1 MNDLDYQY
9 HYDNLEALD
18 VDQLCSD
25 LRLTT
30 QDILAA
36 FPQTVAR
43 FIKEE
48 FG

>member
-1 MNDLDYQY
+1 MNDQDYLY
-9 HYDNLEALD
+9 HLQNLYELD

-30 QDILAA
+30 ADIIHE
-36 FPQTVAR
+36 FPEKVTE
-43 FIKEE
+43 FLNKE